1 MDCTDTRR
9 VVAAWEEGSALVA
22 GEARE
27 ARAHILSC
35 ASCRSAY
42 QAFLTLAVR
51 DEDGYA
57 VPETSP
63 AGRALADRV
72 MGDIASRYDSSP
84 TRTVAFPR
92 RRAISL
98 VAAAAAACMLLIIG
112 FLRWDRQTIQVR
124 FVLDAPGA
132 KSVYIAGDFSSWD
145 PAGLELKKNADGL
158 WERTVR
164 LRRGQAYSYNFLV
177 DGTSW
182 VVDPTATERVEDG
195 FGGESAL
202 IRL

>member
-1 MDCTDTRR
+1 MDCADTRR
-9 VVAAWEEGSALVA
+9 VVAAWEDGSALIA

-51 DEDGYA
+51 DEDGHSGQ
-57 VPETSP
+57 ETSP

-72 MGDIASRYDSSP
+72 MVDVARYGSSP
-84 TRTVAFPR
+84 RRTVAFPR
-92 RRAISL
+92 RRAIPL
-98 VAAAAAACMLLIIG
+98 VAAAAAACVLLIFG
-112 FLRWDRQTIQVR
+112 FLRWDRQTVQVR

-132 KSVYIAGDFSSWD
+132 KSVYIAGDFSSWE
-145 PAGLELKKNADGL
+145 PAGLELKKNAAGL

-164 LRRGQAYSYNFLV
+164 LRRGRAYSYNFLV